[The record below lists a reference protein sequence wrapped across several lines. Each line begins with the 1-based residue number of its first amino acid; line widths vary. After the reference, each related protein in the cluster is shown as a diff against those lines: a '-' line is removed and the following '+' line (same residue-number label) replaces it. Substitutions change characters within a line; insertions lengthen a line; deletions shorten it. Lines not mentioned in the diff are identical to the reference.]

1 MKKRNLKN
9 LSLNRK
15 TISQFTT
22 ESVKGGMVSNQ
33 CSQLYYED
41 DQGYIVCCTFVGPD
55 CVG

>member
-41 DQGYIVCCTFVGPD
+41 DQGYIVCCTFVGPE